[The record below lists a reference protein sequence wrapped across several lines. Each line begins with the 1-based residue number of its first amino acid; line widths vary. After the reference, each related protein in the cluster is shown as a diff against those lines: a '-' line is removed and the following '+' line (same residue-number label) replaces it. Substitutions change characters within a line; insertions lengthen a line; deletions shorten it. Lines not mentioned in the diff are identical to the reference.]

1 MLIVGLGGTL
11 RQGASCERALRVA
24 LDEAARCGAR
34 TQCFAGDA
42 LRMPFY
48 DPTAP
53 TRTAEARALVTAL
66 RAADGVILA
75 SPGYHG
81 SISGLVKNAL
91 DYTEDMVAD
100 ARPYFDGLPVGCIGM
115 ANGWQAAVATME
127 ALRQIAHALRGWPTP
142 FGCAARVAPQLFDG
156 ERCTEAEL
164 EGQLRLVGRQVAMF
178 AMARQAGGV
187 EEGRRAV
194 SA

>member
-11 RQGASCERALRVA
+11 RQGASCEQALRVA
-24 LDEAARCGAR
+24 LDEAGRCGAR
-34 TQCFAGDA
+34 TQCFAGEA
-42 LRMPFY
+42 LSMPFY

-53 TRTAEARALVTAL
+53 TRTQEAKALVAAL

-91 DYTEDMVAD
+91 DYTEDMVGD

-115 ANGWQAAVATME
+115 ANGWQAAVAALE
-127 ALRQIAHALRGWPTP
+127 ALRHITHALRGWPTP
-142 FGCAARVAPQLFDG
+142 FGCAARVAPRLFEAG
-156 ERCTEAEL
+156 RCADAEL
-164 EGQLRLVGRQVAMF
+164 EAQPALLAVRVAMF
-178 AMARQAGGV
+178 ALARQSRAA
-187 EEGRRAV
+187 EEGRAV